1 MNKYMYDSSYMGIV
15 QDILN
20 NKDFMRLNEI
30 PHHSTS
36 RFYHSVK
43 VSYYSYRISKFL
55 KLKHDDVARAGLLH
69 DFYYDLVNEQETI
82 EEKVKLFTYKHPND
96 AVENSRIFGITKVQE
111 DIIKGHMF
119 PLDYKY
125 PKSLEGL
132 IVNLVDKC
140 VSIKEFGVKFGK
152 EFASGTNFIALFLV
166 NYITRL

>member
-1 MNKYMYDSSYMGIV
+1 MNCKYNPIV
-15 QDILN
+15 
-20 NKDFMRLNEI
+20 K
-30 PHHSTS
+30 
-36 RFYHSVK
+36 
-43 VSYYSYRISKFL
+43 
-55 KLKHDDVARAGLLH
+55 
-69 DFYYDLVNEQETI
+69 
-82 EEKVKLFTYKHPND
+82 
-96 AVENSRIFGITKVQE
+96 NSRIFGITKVQE